1 MLIATPW
8 YESGSFWQ
16 FAITTLVAVAVG
28 FLGAFATLRAS
39 NPKRRLAYR
48 TVSNTSLFVAS
59 HSQTGAL
66 TVAHHGTTVQRPR
79 VVELELKNAG
89 RRDITAAQFH
99 AGESIVYD
107 LGADVVA
114 VLEVASHPSG
124 SVTPSVS
131 ISTGNRRQIV
141 IPPCLLTR
149 KQSVSISLLVDGSAR
164 PVRCLGA
171 PLVDVQVREAP
182 DVTYEPLT
190 GVRRLERY
198 IVAAMSAMVASY
210 VTIRIIQG

>member
-1 MLIATPW
+1 MLIAKPW

-39 NPKRRLAYR
+39 NPKRRLAYW
-48 TVSNTSLFVAS
+48 TLANTSLFVAS

-79 VVELELKNAG
+79 VVELELRNTG

-99 AGESIVYD
+99 AGQPIVYD

-114 VLEVASHPSG
+114 VLEVASQPTG
-124 SVTPSVS
+124 TVAPSVG
-131 ISTGNRRQIV
+131 ISAGARHRIEV
-141 IPPCLLTR
+141 PPCLLAR
-149 KQSVSISLLVDGSAR
+149 KQKVNISLLVDGPER

-171 PLVDVQVREAP
+171 PLVDVQVRETA
-182 DVTYEPLT
+182 EP
-190 GVRRLERY
+190 VRSRSVMLMY
-198 IVAAMSAMVASY
+198 GWAINFVVLAIASLFM
-210 VTIRIIQG
+210 R

>member
-48 TVSNTSLFVAS
+48 TVGNTSLFVAS

-66 TVAHHGTTVQRPR
+66 RVAHHGRAVERPR
-79 VVELELKNAG
+79 VVELELKNTG

-107 LGADVVA
+107 LGANVVA
-114 VLEVASHPSG
+114 VLEVASHPTG
-124 SVTPSVS
+124 SVAPSVS
-131 ISTGNRRQIV
+131 ISTENRGQIV
-141 IPPCLLTR
+141 IPPCLLAR
-149 KQSVSISLLVDGSAR
+149 KQAVRVSLLVDGPER

-171 PLVDVQVREAP
+171 PLVDVQVREVP
-182 DVTYEPLT
+182 EPGQERPHFLLT
-190 GVRRLERY
+190 TS
-198 IVAAMSAMVASY
+198 MSAMVAITVLFIFNKWY
-210 VTIRIIQG
+210 A